1 MKNDYIFAL
10 SNSESGAVELYK
22 FHGTEDEMKKELSSL
37 AWEIAVQLECTEEEI
52 QAADGIE
59 YYNND
64 KTWYIGI
71 KCEADEYSVGITVKM
86 VDTIPER

>member
-10 SNSESGAVELYK
+10 SNSENGSVELYK
-22 FHGTEDEMKKELSSL
+22 FHGTEEEMKKELSNL

-52 QAADGIE
+52 RMADDIE
-59 YYNND
+59 YCDYD
-64 KTWYIGI
+64 KSWYIKI
-71 KCEADEYSVGITVKM
+71 ECEADEYSVGSTAKM